1 MQSDAVTV
9 EEYLKTIP
17 EDRKDGF
24 LKLRDA
30 ILAGL
35 PPGFEETM
43 SYGMIGY
50 VVPHRL
56 YPAGYHVDPALPL
69 PFMALAS
76 QKNHVA
82 LYHMGLYS
90 DPALLSWFT
99 EAWDSHSSLKL
110 DMGKSCLRFRN
121 PAKIPFELIRE
132 LAARMSVEEWIK
144 IYETTKP

>member
-1 MQSDAVTV
+1 MQSNAVTV
-9 EEYLKTIP
+9 EEYLNTIP
-17 EDRKDGF
+17 EDRKEGF
-24 LKLRDA
+24 LKLREA
-30 ILAGL
+30 VVTGL
-35 PPGFEETM
+35 PPGVEETM

-50 VVPHRL
+50 VVPRRL

-99 EAWDSHSSLKL
+99 ESWPSYSALKL

-121 PAKIPFELIRE
+121 PDKIPYALIHE
-132 LAARMSVEEWIK
+132 LAGKMTVEEWIALYQK
-144 IYETTKP
+144 RKL